1 MGVRLG
7 PGWQSPAVM
16 PRRWLAG
23 LFGVSAIFASL
34 VAIFSSD
41 QVHQLW
47 GAMAACGYGL
57 AVAAGLGWGKG
68 AGAAR
73 GRGRGAVRVD
83 ADPPGQPLRGRRVA
97 RDHSYPERL
106 QPVPAGHD

>member
-7 PGWQSPAVM
+7 PGWQSPAAI

-23 LFGVSAIFASL
+23 LFAVSAIFASL

-57 AVAAGLGWGKG
+57 AVAAVAGPGCSPGL
-68 AGAAR
+68 
-73 GRGRGAVRVD
+73 
-83 ADPPGQPLRGRRVA
+83 
-97 RDHSYPERL
+97 PERA
-106 QPVPAGHD
+106 PGRPATRGIR